1 MAKFNV
7 GDVVKLNSGSPKLT
21 VAEVVASTFAGV
33 PTAIK
38 VVWITGDAY
47 NGDVQKPEFLMLN
60 EECFKKEG

>member
-21 VAEVVASTFAGV
+21 VAEIFEHVNHN
-33 PTAIK
+33 IK

-47 NGDVQKPEFLMLN
+47 NGDVQKPEFLQLN